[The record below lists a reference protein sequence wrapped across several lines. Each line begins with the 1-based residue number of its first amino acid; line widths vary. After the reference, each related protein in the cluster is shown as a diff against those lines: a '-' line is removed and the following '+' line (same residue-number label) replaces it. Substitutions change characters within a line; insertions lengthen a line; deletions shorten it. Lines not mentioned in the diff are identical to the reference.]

1 MATVVVLNNSRVQGL
16 AHHVAAE
23 VAARGWQL
31 GRVGNLGGLVPATTV
46 YYAPGDEA
54 AAEHLASEFSQIQ
67 RIEPDS
73 EGRIHEP
80 GLTLVATRFWTD

>member
-1 MATVVVLNNSRVQGL
+1 MATVVVLNNSRIHGL
-16 AHHVAAE
+16 AHRVAAE
-23 VAARGWQL
+23 VAARGWAIP
-31 GRVGNLGGLVPATTV
+31 RVGNLGGLVPSTTV

-73 EGRIHEP
+73 EGRINEP